1 MEAPLMSTDLV
12 PADLPSADT
21 SAPAD
26 ARPSSQMQRRAA
38 LLTAAD
44 TLGITA
50 ITIDY
55 DGEGD
60 DGQIGDIIADRH
72 PRFVDGSVH
81 RTVPAEQP
89 DLSATR
95 SLTTPDGLEFANLH
109 ELADH
114 VAWDILEE
122 EHAGFEDNDGG
133 FGTITILVPER
144 KITLEKSDR
153 FVDFTTDTVEVL

>member
-1 MEAPLMSTDLV
+1 MTTDIV
-12 PADLPSADT
+12 PASPL
-21 SAPAD
+21 PAD
-26 ARPSSQMQRRAA
+26 SSPEPGVPTPQMQRRAA
-38 LLTAAD
+38 LLAAAEK
-44 TLGITA
+44 LGITA

-60 DGQIGDIIADRH
+60 EGQIGDIIADRH
-72 PRFVDGSVH
+72 PRLADGSVD
-81 RTVPAEQP
+81 RSVTAEQP
-89 DLSATR
+89 DLHATP
-95 SLTTPDGLEFANLH
+95 SVTTPDGLSFDHLH

-114 VAWDILEE
+114 VAWDILEL

-133 FGTITILVPER
+133 FGTTTILVPEH